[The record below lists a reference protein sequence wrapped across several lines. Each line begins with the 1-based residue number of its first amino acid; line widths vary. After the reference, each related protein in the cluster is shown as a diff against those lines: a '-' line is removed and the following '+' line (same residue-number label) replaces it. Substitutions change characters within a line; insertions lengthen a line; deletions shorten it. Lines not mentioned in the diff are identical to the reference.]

1 MPIPTKYLLSRVERR
16 ENGILFWA
24 NWANKAYLAN
34 KANKVFKANG
44 QVNG

>member
-1 MPIPTKYLLSRVERR
+1 MHNPHLFPTEP

-44 QVNG
+44 

>member
-1 MPIPTKYLLSRVERR
+1 MPIPTKYLLSP
-16 ENGILFWA
+16 